1 MADKKKTRKWV
12 VRAIVA
18 FLVIMLLLTFF
29 SNTIMNATIPKVVAE
44 YSQRG
49 TLSFAHTA
57 KSTVDIVNKIE
68 YKVPKDLAGRKIKS
82 VDVTN
87 YDMAEKDSTVAV
99 TLETVDEEDET
110 LQQLKDELK
119 TKLDEKKYDER
130 TPQSD
135 DSTTKSAEDSVKMY
149 EDAVTA
155 AQNDLNLAQ
164 NRDGTIASAQA
175 TIDANSPALAAA
187 TAEFDA
193 ATSSVETIQ
202 GRMSEIDTEIANLQ
216 DKLVMYEI
224 AGQEIPEPTP
234 PGSTPVTPEPNT
246 PLAVIVEMDNLNAEK
261 ANLAESLEDAQNRV
275 NASSAEKTR
284 LEGIIGDATG
294 IIDGASSTKTVEE
307 AQKALDEANKNLAEA
322 RKTLSDAQINAGIT
336 RDKNA
341 DAKKK
346 ADEEIEK
353 LQKKIAKIEESN
365 KITEI
370 KCPATGYITNITA
383 SEGATLTEDDKLF
396 AIIPEDP
403 KGEVKF
409 SFKTE
414 DVRGMAQGQE
424 LIPDS
429 SEFDKCIIKTIKP
442 DPDDPRGT
450 RIVVCEVKAEYLYQ
464 DEPITVTAG
473 KSNDQYDCIVPSS
486 AVIKDNSGNFVYA
499 LIESSTPLGSK
510 FTVKKIDVEIENSDG
525 ARTAIKG
532 EKLDDKYQYVTRSEE
547 PLKDGDRVRLQD
559 YSKKE

>member
-57 KSTVDIVNKIE
+57 KSTVDIVNKVE

-87 YDMAEKDSTVAV
+87 YDMGEKDKTVAV

-119 TKLDEKKYDER
+119 SKLDEKKYDER
-130 TPQSD
+130 TPE
-135 DSTTKSAEDSVKMY
+135 AEDTSIKTAEESVQMY
-149 EDAVTA
+149 QDAVTA

-164 NRDGTIASAQA
+164 NRDGTIAAAQA

-193 ATSSVETIQ
+193 ASASVETIQ

-234 PGSTPVTPEPNT
+234 PGSAPVTPEPNT
-246 PLAVIVEMDNLNAEK
+246 PLEVIVQMDNLNAEK
-261 ANLAESLEDAQNRV
+261 ANLAESLEDAQTRV
-275 NASSAEKTR
+275 NNSSAEKTR
-284 LEGIIGDATG
+284 LEGIIGEATG
-294 IIDGASSTKTVEE
+294 IIEGASSTKTVEE
-307 AQKALDEANKNLAEA
+307 AQKALDEANKSLAEA
-322 RKTLSDAQINAGIT
+322 RKSLSDAQVNAGIN
-336 RDKNA
+336 RDKSA
-341 DAKKK
+341 DAKQK
-346 ADEEIEK
+346 ANDEIEK
-353 LQKKIAKIEESN
+353 LQKKIEKIEENN

-370 KCPATGYITNITA
+370 KCPASGYITNITA

-424 LIPDS
+424 LVPDS

-499 LIESSTPLGSK
+499 LVESSTPLGSK